1 MKQLQLK
8 EVEKTVESIPMG
20 QKAYFSKTVTEGDV
34 ALFAGITGAFEPLS
48 MNQEFAEKT
57 PYLSRMVQTMLLA
70 TYTWPVSTQIAS
82 PGAVTIAQ
90 ESTFLKP
97 VKIGDTI
104 TAVGEVTQKIMEK
117 KIVIVRTTCYNQD
130 GEMVMDGSC
139 LLYTSRCV

>member
-130 GEMVMDGSC
+130 GEMVMDGSVVEVM
-139 LLYTSRCV
+139 RVH

>member
-104 TAVGEVTQKIMEK
+104 TAGGEVTQKIMEK

-130 GEMVMDGSC
+130 GEMVMDGSVVE
-139 LLYTSRCV
+139 LMRVH

>member
-130 GEMVMDGSC
+130 GEMVMDGSGVE
-139 LLYTSRCV
+139 LMRVH